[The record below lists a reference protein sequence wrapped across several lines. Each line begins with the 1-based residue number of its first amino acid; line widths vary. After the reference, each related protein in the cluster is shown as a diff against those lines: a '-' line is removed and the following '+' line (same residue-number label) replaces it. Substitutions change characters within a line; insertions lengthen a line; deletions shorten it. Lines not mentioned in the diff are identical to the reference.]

1 MWKLL
6 LFYHHYCI
14 YFQFNPLIVCYPIFM
29 FHKWCSSV
37 ILYVCH
43 DVPRS
48 LSPGHTWWSPAAD
61 GLLLN
66 ISLILTVCGSYVHL
80 SSTGS
85 SAHSACSHC
94 SEDSP
99 SLTFSSKDGQIK
111 LHSSTH
117 TNMTL
122 LWIPSVCVCDSGAN
136 WALSICHTGNPQRGA
151 RTTVWGACLGKLIHW
166 KWSNQIIFL

>member
-1 MWKLL
+1 MSKLF
-6 LFYHHYCI
+6 LFVLRHCF
-14 YFQFNPLIVCYPIFM
+14 YFQFDPHTVCHPIFV
-29 FHKWCSSV
+29 FYKWCSSV
-37 ILYVCH
+37 LLYVCH

-48 LSPGHTWWSPAAD
+48 PSPDHTWGSPAAD

-66 ISLILTVCGSYVHL
+66 ISLILTVCGSYAHL

-99 SLTFSSKDGQIK
+99 SLTFSSKNGQIK

-117 TNMTL
+117 MTL

-136 WALSICHTGNPQRGA
+136 WALSICHTGSPQRGA
-151 RTTVWGACLGKLIHW
+151 GATVWGVRVCVCVHI
-166 KWSNQIIFL
+166 